1 VGDVHVSAP
10 TVLVQLSVG
19 RCVPPA
25 LEVADVIMCALTG
38 KTLRIQMQLGYMD
51 VDVVVCSK

>member
-1 VGDVHVSAP
+1 VGVRAC
-10 TVLVQLSVG
+10 L
-19 RCVPPA
+19 

>member
-1 VGDVHVSAP
+1 MRGDDES
-10 TVLVQLSVG
+10 TG
-19 RCVPPA
+19 RLCLLA

-38 KTLRIQMQLGYMD
+38 KTLKIQMQLGYMN

>member
-1 VGDVHVSAP
+1 MGDVSAP
-10 TVLVQLSVG
+10 TVLLQPSF
-19 RCVPPA
+19 A
-25 LEVADVIMCALTG
+25 LEVADLIMCAK